1 MRVAVILLFVLVEV
15 AYTQDY
21 RFRLY
26 RVEQGLPSDVIK
38 AVSQDSK
45 GFIWIATDDGLVKYD
60 GLKFTTFKSALR
72 SQYVK
77 NFLQTRDGRL
87 LAVGDLDLVEIDN
100 RVDTV
105 MFRTLLRGARVASDS
120 TVWYPKSLFEDLH
133 GGIWLSEG
141 RSVVR
146 YEEGTMKRYDFG
158 NKNHSPVFIR
168 SFSFFEDSQ
177 RNLFTVS
184 YTGKIFW
191 FNRQRDEFVPLPDV
205 LPGECSYTL
214 FRNNKLW
221 IAAGTGLYSATVE
234 DLKFKNITRVL
245 PIEKAS
251 HLLAVSDSSMWVS
264 TFSEDCY
271 IVSPYKKEVSW
282 ELLPYKFNGTNS
294 SYKSF
299 EGDVWSSTD
308 KGVVLT
314 QKNLFV
320 LADGYSQ
327 AHFIEGI
334 ASNPQDNSIYYCN
347 KNELVKLQYNSLQDV
362 SRKVLYASPENY
374 FQAIHFGGGRLW
386 ASNGPNL
393 YLFEDDELTWRHNFS
408 KEGNYINDI
417 FLDSKNAL
425 WISQSGNGSIMQIE
439 DDTSFVKH
447 YPLPPTRRPEINVI
461 REGPDGMY
469 AAASGVV
476 AYLFFK
482 PHGQQVFS
490 NVSAPVNFTLH
501 GDLNIYDLAFQNG
514 IVWIAS
520 TEGLLKYKEG
530 KLDRVDLG
538 DAYTTLSVSS
548 VEILDKSN
556 ILFSNSHG
564 LFRYNMDSREFWLYD
579 ENSGLPSNT
588 ITGRGIF
595 IDYKKRL
602 WIGTSFGIALAQ
614 QPITL
619 SSPTVKPYCVEA
631 RVNGS
636 PVLFNQG
643 IKAPYGSFV
652 NLQFSAITFP
662 ENKINLQWKLDD
674 RDTIWHTVGNHQVDL
689 IDLPA
694 GVHVLKVRAK
704 KNTGLGW
711 SEPTSVTIS
720 VGKPFWQRAEF
731 IFFVIT
737 VVLII
742 AWLSNNI
749 TTRVLNRRKEILHKL
764 IDERTKDLQRANEEL
779 TLRNNE
785 LDRFVYSAS
794 HDLSAPLKS
803 VLGLISVSRMEKPD
817 GQHVQYLNMME
828 ASVRKL
834 EDFIKDVVSYS
845 RNTRLEVKM
854 ETFQFSD
861 LVKDLL
867 DDHQYAP
874 NFSKINFEV
883 ADPAGLPMTSDIM
896 RLKIILNNLISNA
909 IKFHRFDGSVVPYI
923 RISLA
928 HQEHAYVLSVEDNGQ
943 GIEEQHLTRIFEMF
957 YRASEDAQG
966 SGLGL
971 YILKEAVSKINGR
984 VTVRSTPHVGTT
996 FTIMLPK

>member
-1 MRVAVILLFVLVEV
+1 MRVAVILLFMLVEA
-15 AYTQDY
+15 AYAQDY

-60 GLKFTTFKSALR
+60 GLKFATYKSALR

-77 NFLQTRDGRL
+77 SFLRTRDGRL
-87 LAVGDLDLVEIDN
+87 LVIGDLDLVEIEN
-100 RVDTV
+100 KVDTV
-105 MFRTLLRGARVASDS
+105 VFKTLLLGARTATDS
-120 TVWYPKSLFEDLH
+120 TIWYPKSLFEDLH
-133 GGIWLSEG
+133 GGIWLAESK
-141 RSVVR
+141 SVVR
-146 YEEGTMKRYDFG
+146 LEDGKMKRYDFG
-158 NKNHSPVFIR
+158 NENHSSVFIR

-184 YTGKIFW
+184 YAGKIFW

-205 LPGECSYTL
+205 LPAECSHML

-221 IAAGTGLYSATVE
+221 IAAGAGLYSAE
-234 DLKFKNITRVL
+234 IDNLKFSNVIRVL
-245 PIEKAS
+245 PISKAS

-264 TFSEDCY
+264 TYEEDCY
-271 IVSPYKKEVSW
+271 IVNTSKAEVSW

-294 SYKSF
+294 SYQSF
-299 EGDVWSSTD
+299 EGDVWSCTD
-308 KGVVLT
+308 KGLVLT
-314 QKNLFV
+314 QENLFV

-327 AHFIEGI
+327 SHFTEGI
-334 ASNPQDNSIYYCN
+334 TSDPKADVIYYCN
-347 KNELVKLQYNSLQDV
+347 KDQLIQLKYKSLEDTERSV
-362 SRKVLYASPENY
+362 VYASTDNY
-374 FQAIHFGGGRLW
+374 FQAIQYGDGKLW
-386 ASNGPNL
+386 ASSGTSL
-393 YLFEDDELTWRHNFS
+393 YLFEDDKLSWRHNFS
-408 KEGNYINDI
+408 NEGNFVHDV
-417 FLDSKNAL
+417 FLDSRNTL
-425 WISQSGNGSIMQIE
+425 WLSQAGNGNIMAIE
-439 DDTSFVKH
+439 DTSFVKH
-447 YPLPPTRRPEINVI
+447 YSLPPTRRPEINVI
-461 REGPDGMY
+461 REGRDGIY
-469 AAASGVV
+469 AASSGLVS
-476 AYLFFK
+476 YLFYKAHNEQAFR
-482 PHGQQVFS
+482 
-490 NVSAPVNFTLH
+490 NISAPVDFKIQ
-501 GDLNIYDLAFQNG
+501 GDLNIYDIAIENDV
-514 IVWIAS
+514 VWIAS
-520 TEGLLKYKEG
+520 TEGLLRYQKE
-530 KLDRVDLG
+530 KIDRVDLG

-548 VEILDKSN
+548 VEILDNSN

-564 LFRYNMDSREFWLYD
+564 LFRYNTESQEFWLYD

-595 IDYKKRL
+595 IDHQKRL
-602 WIGTSFGIALAQ
+602 WIGTSFGIAVAQ

-619 SSPTVKPYCVEA
+619 SSPTVKPFCVDA
-631 RVNGS
+631 RVNGT

-643 IKAPYGSFV
+643 IHAPYGSFV

-662 ENKINLQWKLDD
+662 ENKINLQWKLEGN
-674 RDTIWHTVGNHQVDL
+674 DTTWRTVNNHQIDLVDL
-689 IDLPA
+689 SA
-694 GVHVLKVRAK
+694 GVHVVNVRAK

-711 SEPTSVTIS
+711 SEPASMVIS
-720 VGKPFWQRAEF
+720 VGKPFWQKAEF

-737 VVLII
+737 IVLII

-749 TTRVLNRRKEILHKL
+749 TSRVLNRRKEILQKL
-764 IDERTKDLQRANEEL
+764 IDERTKDLQRTNEEL

-803 VLGLISVSRMEKPD
+803 VLGLIAVSRMEKPD
-817 GQHVQYLNMME
+817 EQHVQYLNMME

-854 ETFQFSD
+854 ETFQFAE

-874 NFSKINFEV
+874 NFSRINFEI
-883 ADPAGLPMTSDIM
+883 ADQAALSMTSDIM

-909 IKFHRFDGSVVPYI
+909 IKFHRFDGSVIPYI

-928 HQEHAYVLSVEDNGQ
+928 HQEHAYVITVEDNGQ
-943 GIEEQHLTRIFEMF
+943 GIEEPHLARIFEMF
-957 YRASEDAQG
+957 YRASEEAQG

-971 YILKEAVSKINGR
+971 YILKEAVSKMNGR

-996 FTIMLPK
+996 FTVMLPK

>member
-1 MRVAVILLFVLVEV
+1 MRVAVILLFVLVE
-15 AYTQDY
+15 ATYAQDY

-60 GLKFTTFKSALR
+60 GLKFTTYKSALR

-77 NFLQTRDGRL
+77 SFLQTRDGRL
-87 LAVGDLDLVEIDN
+87 LVIGDLDLVEIEN
-100 RVDTV
+100 KVDTV
-105 MFRTLLRGARVASDS
+105 VFKTLLLGARTAADS
-120 TVWYPKSLFEDLH
+120 TIWYPKSLFEDLH
-133 GGIWLSEG
+133 GGVWLAESK
-141 RSVVR
+141 SVVR
-146 YEEGTMKRYDFG
+146 LDEGGMKRYDFG
-158 NKNHSPVFIR
+158 NQNHSSVFTR

-177 RNLFTVS
+177 RNLFIVS
-184 YTGKIFW
+184 YAGKIFW

-205 LPGECSYTL
+205 LPGECSYIL

-221 IAAGTGLYSATVE
+221 IAAGSGLYSAE
-234 DLKFKNITRVL
+234 IENLKFKNVTRVL
-245 PIEKAS
+245 PIVQAS
-251 HLLAVSDSSMWVS
+251 HLLPVSDSLMWVS
-264 TFSEDCY
+264 TYEEDCY
-271 IVSPYKKEVSW
+271 IVNPDRKEVSW

-294 SYKSF
+294 SYRSF
-299 EGDVWSSTD
+299 EGDVWSCTD
-308 KGVVLT
+308 KGLVLT

-327 AHFIEGI
+327 SHFIEGI
-334 ASNPQDNSIYYCN
+334 TSDAATNTIYYCN
-347 KNELVKLQYNSLQDV
+347 KDELIELKYNSVQDV
-362 SRKVLYASPENY
+362 ERQVVHAGSENY
-374 FQAIHFGGGRLW
+374 FQAIQFGGGKLW
-386 ASNGPNL
+386 ASSGTNL
-393 YLFEDDELTWRHNFS
+393 YLFEKNKLLWRHNFS
-408 KEGNYINDI
+408 NEGNFIHDI
-417 FLDSKNAL
+417 FLDSKNTL
-425 WISQSGNGSIMQIE
+425 WLSQAGNSNIMSM

-447 YPLPPTRRPEINVI
+447 YALPPTRRPEINVI
-461 REGPDGMY
+461 REGPEGIY
-469 AAASGVV
+469 AASSGTVS
-476 AYLFFK
+476 YLFFK
-482 PHGQQVFS
+482 AHREQVFK
-490 NVSAPVNFTLH
+490 NISAQVNFKIQ
-501 GDLNIYDLAFQNG
+501 GDLNIYDLA
-514 IVWIAS
+514 IEKDVVWIAS
-520 TEGLLKYKEG
+520 TEGLLRYQRGEIN
-530 KLDRVDLG
+530 RVDLG
-538 DAYTTLSVSS
+538 DAYTTSAVSS
-548 VEILDKSN
+548 VEILDRSN

-564 LFRYNMDSREFWLYD
+564 LFRYNIASQEFWLYD

-595 IDYKKRL
+595 IDHQKRL
-602 WIGTSFGIALAQ
+602 WIGTSFGIAVAQ
-614 QPITL
+614 QSITL
-619 SSPTVKPYCVEA
+619 SSPTVKPFCVDA

-652 NLQFSAITFP
+652 NLLFSAITFP
-662 ENKINLQWKLDD
+662 ENKINLQWKLEG
-674 RDTIWHTVGNHQVDL
+674 RDTSWRTVSNHQVDL
-689 IDLPA
+689 VDLSA
-694 GVHVLKVRAK
+694 GVHVVNVRAK

-711 SEPTSVTIS
+711 SEPATMTIV

-731 IFFVIT
+731 IFFIIT
-737 VVLII
+737 IVLII

-749 TTRVLNRRKEILHKL
+749 TSRVLNRRKEILHEL
-764 IDERTKDLQRANEEL
+764 IDERTKDLQRANDGL

-803 VLGLISVSRMEKPD
+803 VLGLISVSRLENPD

-854 ETFQFSD
+854 ETFHFSE

-874 NFSKINFEV
+874 NFSRINFEI
-883 ADPAGLPMTSDIM
+883 ADQAGLAMTSDIM

-928 HQEHAYVLSVEDNGQ
+928 HQERAYVITVEDNGQ
-943 GIEEQHLTRIFEMF
+943 GIEEQHLSRIFEMF
-957 YRASEDAQG
+957 YRASEEAQG

-971 YILKEAVSKINGR
+971 YILKEAVSKMNGR
-984 VTVRSTPHVGTT
+984 VTVRSTPYVGTT
-996 FTIMLPK
+996 FTVMLHK

>member
-1 MRVAVILLFVLVEV
+1 MRVAVILLFMLVE
-15 AYTQDY
+15 ATAQDY

-38 AVSQDSK
+38 AVAQDSK

-60 GLKFTTFKSALR
+60 GLKFTTYKSALR

-77 NFLQTRDGRL
+77 SFLQTRDGRL
-87 LAVGDLDLVEIDN
+87 LVIGDIDLVEIEN
-100 RVDTV
+100 KVDTV
-105 MFRTLLRGARVASDS
+105 AFKTLLLGARTVADS
-120 TVWYPKSLFEDLH
+120 TIWYPKSLFEDRH
-133 GGIWLSEG
+133 GGIWLAESK
-141 RSVVR
+141 SVVR
-146 YEEGTMKRYDFG
+146 LEDGKMKRYDFG
-158 NKNHSPVFIR
+158 NENHSSVFIR

-184 YTGKIFW
+184 YAGKIFW

-205 LPGECSYTL
+205 LPHDCSHLL

-221 IAAGTGLYSATVE
+221 IAAGDGLYTAE
-234 DLKFKNITRVL
+234 IENLKIRNLTRAL
-245 PIEKAS
+245 PINHAS
-251 HLLAVSDSSMWVS
+251 HLLSVSDSSLWVS
-264 TFSEDCY
+264 TYDEDCY
-271 IVSPYKKEVSW
+271 IVNTNRAEASW

-294 SYKSF
+294 SYQSF
-299 EGDVWSSTD
+299 EGDVWSCTD
-308 KGVVLT
+308 KGLVLT
-314 QKNLFV
+314 QENLFV

-327 AHFIEGI
+327 SHFTEGI
-334 ASNPQDNSIYYCN
+334 TSDPENDLIYYCN
-347 KNELVKLQYNSLQDV
+347 KDQLLQLSYKSLEE
-362 SRKVLYASPENY
+362 SERKVVYAGADNY
-374 FQAIHFGGGRLW
+374 FQAIQFGDGKLW
-386 ASNGPNL
+386 ASSGTSL
-393 YLFEDDELTWRHNFS
+393 YLFEDDKLTWKHNFS
-408 KEGNYINDI
+408 NEGNFIHDI
-417 FLDSKNAL
+417 FLDSKRTLWLSQAGNA
-425 WISQSGNGSIMQIE
+425 NIMAMS
-439 DDTSFVKH
+439 DTSFVKH
-447 YPLPPTRRPEINVI
+447 YSLPPTRRPEINVV
-461 REGPDGMY
+461 REGADGIY
-469 AAASGVV
+469 AASSGLA

-482 PHGQQVFS
+482 PHNQETFKNISV
-490 NVSAPVNFTLH
+490 PVNFSIQ
-501 GDLNIYDLAFQNG
+501 GDLNIYDLAIEG
-514 IVWIAS
+514 DVVWIAS
-520 TEGLLKYKEG
+520 TEGLLRYQKG
-530 KLDRVDLG
+530 KIERVDLG

-548 VEILDKSN
+548 VEILDRTN

-564 LFRYNMDSREFWLYD
+564 LFRYNTGSREFWLYD

-595 IDYKKRL
+595 IDHQKRL
-602 WIGTSFGIALAQ
+602 WIGTSFGIAIAQ

-619 SSPTVKPYCVEA
+619 STPTVKPFCVEA

-643 IKAPYGSFV
+643 IHAPYGSFV

-662 ENKINLQWKLDD
+662 ENKINLQWKLEGQDSSW
-674 RDTIWHTVGNHQVDL
+674 RTMNNHQVDL
-689 IDLPA
+689 IDLSA
-694 GVHVLKVRAK
+694 GTHVVKVRAK

-711 SEPTSVTIS
+711 SEPTTMMIFI
-720 VGKPFWQRAEF
+720 GKPFWQKAEF

-737 VVLII
+737 IVLII

-749 TTRVLNRRKEILHKL
+749 TSRVLNRRKEILQKL
-764 IDERTKDLQRANEEL
+764 IDERTQDLQRANDEL
-779 TLRNNE
+779 TLRNSE

-803 VLGLISVSRMEKPD
+803 VLGLISVSRLEKPD
-817 GQHVQYLNMME
+817 EQHVQYLNMME

-854 ETFQFSD
+854 ETFQFTE

-874 NFSKINFEV
+874 NFARINFEI
-883 ADPAGLPMTSDIM
+883 ADQAALPITSDVM

-909 IKFHRFDGSVVPYI
+909 IKFHRFDGSVIPYI

-928 HQEHAYVLSVEDNGQ
+928 HLERAYVITVEDNGQ
-943 GIEEQHLTRIFEMF
+943 GIEEQHLARIFEMF
-957 YRASEDAQG
+957 YRASEEAQG

-971 YILKEAVSKINGR
+971 YILKEAVTKMNGR

-996 FTIMLPK
+996 FTVMLPK